1 MKPSKISRRSTL
13 RALGTAALA
22 LPFFEMISS
31 RRADAGAGVAKR
43 VIFFYF
49 PDGVPA
55 TSQNGEPSLFH
66 ATGSQG
72 SFSLPAVLAPLAP
85 FKDDCVFLNGLSM
98 GPTDAGSH
106 PGGAK
111 KLLTAVDGGQGQS
124 IDQVLAKSV
133 GSDAPWQHLYLG
145 CGANAN
151 NASGDKHISYASPGQ
166 SIAPND
172 DPLDAFNLLFGS
184 PTPPM
189 GGTGGGGPM
198 VDPVKVSVVDGI
210 LDDMSRMQA
219 RLGNVEKSKLA
230 LHLEALREVEK
241 RIKGMG
247 TTTPPPSASCTMPSL
262 DTSGFAPSELYS
274 PSKFP
279 AVLRAQ
285 MDLMIEAMACGLTRV
300 GTIQASQHTSDLVM
314 SQFPNTPMYDPSFDM
329 RSHQASHY
337 GASHDFTKREF
348 KAFVQQCTWW
358 VSQFAY
364 LIQELAARPEG
375 NGTMLDN
382 SLVLLCTEVC
392 DGNTHNHDDMPM
404 ILAGRGGG
412 RVSTGRLLDY
422 GGYRH
427 GGLFTSI
434 AQAMGS
440 GMQTFGDVGAGA
452 LPGLVS

>member
-1 MKPSKISRRSTL
+1 MASTKFSRRSALRTL
-13 RALGTAALA
+13 GLSALA
-22 LPFFEMISS
+22 LPFFDMLSS
-31 RRADAGAGVAKR
+31 RSARGAAGIAKR

-55 TSQNGEPSLFH
+55 VSQNGEPSLFH
-66 ATGSQG
+66 ATGSEH
-72 SFSLPAVLAPLAP
+72 SFQLPTVLSPLEP
-85 FKDDCVFLNGLSM
+85 IKNDCVFLNGLSM

-111 KLLTAVDGGQGQS
+111 KLLTAVDGGEGMS

-151 NASGDKHISYASPGQ
+151 NASGDKHIVYAAPGQ
-166 SIAPND
+166 SISPND

-184 PTPPM
+184 SPAPTQN
-189 GGTGGGGPM
+189 GGGGGAPA
-198 VDPVKVSVVDGI
+198 VDPVKVSVIDGI
-210 LDDMSRMQA
+210 LDDMNREKA
-219 RLGNVEKSKLA
+219 RLGDLEKSKLD

-241 RIKGMG
+241 RIKGG
-247 TTTPPPSASCTMPSL
+247 TVPMPSSPSCGMPSL
-262 DTSGFAPSELYS
+262 DTSGFGPNDLQVAG
-274 PSKFP
+274 KFP

-314 SQFPNTPMYDPSFDM
+314 SQFPNTAMYDPSFDM

-337 GASHDFTKREF
+337 GAAHDYAKKEF
-348 KAFVQQCTWW
+348 SAFVQQCTWW

-364 LIQELAARPEG
+364 LVNELAARPEG
-375 NGTMLDN
+375 DGTMLDN

-392 DGNTHNHDDMPM
+392 DGNTHNHDDMPF
-404 ILAGRGGG
+404 ILAGGGG
-412 RVSTGRLLDY
+412 GKVSTGRLLDF
-422 GGYRH
+422 GGARH
-427 GGLFTSI
+427 GGLFASI
-434 AQAMGS
+434 GQAMGAS
-440 GMQTFGDVGAGA
+440 FSTFGDAGAGP
-452 LPGLVS
+452 LPGLVT